1 MEIEV
6 KVVAEEI
13 EEIEHEL
20 EKMIKVSERDEF
32 MKLIMYRSQRK
43 WYATVSI
50 ILIFG
55 MIIALMMIFMAMGK
69 DLTTGWKEVLLV
81 MVGAFVGS
89 WGKVI
94 DFWFNNSEQDN
105 TLLETASDDEQ

>member
-1 MEIEV
+1 MTEID
-6 KVVAEEI
+6 EI
-13 EEIEHEL
+13 DDELMQLAKNKEHE
-20 EKMIKVSERDEF
+20 EF

-43 WYATVSI
+43 WYATISI
-50 ILIFG
+50 IFIFG
-55 MIIALMMIFMAMGK
+55 LIITLMMGFMALGK
-69 DLTTGWKEVLLV
+69 DLTAGWKELLLV

-105 TLLETASDDEQ
+105 TLLETASDDE

>member
-1 MEIEV
+1 MELDDKEIER
-6 KVVAEEI
+6 
-13 EEIEHEL
+13 EL
-20 EKMIKVSERDEF
+20 KNMMKRNDNEEF

-43 WYATVSI
+43 WYATLSI
-50 ILIFG
+50 IFIFG
-55 MIIALMMIFMAMGK
+55 LIIVLMMGFMALGK
-69 DLTTGWKEVLLV
+69 DLTAGWKEVLLV

-105 TLLETASDDEQ
+105 SLIETASDDDDE

>member
-1 MEIEV
+1 MPEV
-6 KVVAEEI
+6 DDI
-13 EEIEHEL
+13 DLEL
-20 EKMIKVSERDEF
+20 NKMIKNSEHEEF

-43 WYATVSI
+43 WYATISI
-50 ILIFG
+50 ICIFG
-55 MIIALMMIFMAMGK
+55 LIIVLMMGFVALGK
-69 DLTTGWKEVLLV
+69 DLTSGWKEVLLV

-105 TLLETASDDEQ
+105 TLLETASDDDE

>member
-1 MEIEV
+1 MPEIDELDLELN
-6 KVVAEEI
+6 KI
-13 EEIEHEL
+13 MKNSEHE
-20 EKMIKVSERDEF
+20 EF

-43 WYATVSI
+43 WYATLSI
-50 ILIFG
+50 IFIFG
-55 MIIALMMIFMAMGK
+55 LIIILMMGFVALGK
-69 DLTTGWKEVLLV
+69 DLTAGWKEVLLV

-105 TLLETASDDEQ
+105 SLLETASDDE

>member
-1 MEIEV
+1 MTEID
-6 KVVAEEI
+6 EI
-13 EEIEHEL
+13 DDELMQLAKNKEHE
-20 EKMIKVSERDEF
+20 EF

-43 WYATVSI
+43 WYATLSI
-50 ILIFG
+50 IFIFG
-55 MIIALMMIFMAMGK
+55 LIITLMMGFMALGK
-69 DLTTGWKEVLLV
+69 DLTAGWKEVLLV

-105 TLLETASDDEQ
+105 TLLETASDEE

>member
-1 MEIEV
+1 MELDDKEIE
-6 KVVAEEI
+6 K
-13 EEIEHEL
+13 EL
-20 EKMIKVSERDEF
+20 KNMMKRNDNEEF

-43 WYATVSI
+43 WYATLSI
-50 ILIFG
+50 IFIFG
-55 MIIALMMIFMAMGK
+55 LIIVLMMGFVALGK
-69 DLTTGWKEVLLV
+69 DLTAGWKEVLLV

-105 TLLETASDDEQ
+105 SLIETASDDDDE

>member
-1 MEIEV
+1 MELDDKEIE
-6 KVVAEEI
+6 K
-13 EEIEHEL
+13 EL
-20 EKMIKVSERDEF
+20 KNMMKRNDNEEF

-43 WYATVSI
+43 WYATLSI
-50 ILIFG
+50 IFIFG
-55 MIIALMMIFMAMGK
+55 LIIVLMMGFMALGK
-69 DLTTGWKEVLLV
+69 DLTAGWKEVLLV

-105 TLLETASDDEQ
+105 SLIETASDDDE

>member
-1 MEIEV
+1 MPEIDELDLELN
-6 KVVAEEI
+6 KI
-13 EEIEHEL
+13 MKNSEHE
-20 EKMIKVSERDEF
+20 EF

-43 WYATVSI
+43 WYATLSI
-50 ILIFG
+50 IFIFG
-55 MIIALMMIFMAMGK
+55 LIIILMMGFVALGK
-69 DLTTGWKEVLLV
+69 DLTAGWKEVLLV

-105 TLLETASDDEQ
+105 TLLETASDDE

>member
-1 MEIEV
+1 MPEV
-6 KVVAEEI
+6 DDIDLELKKI
-13 EEIEHEL
+13 IKNSEHE
-20 EKMIKVSERDEF
+20 EF

-43 WYATVSI
+43 WYATLSI
-50 ILIFG
+50 IFIFG
-55 MIIALMMIFMAMGK
+55 LIIVLMMGFVALGK
-69 DLTTGWKEVLLV
+69 DLLSGWKEVLLV

-105 TLLETASDDEQ
+105 TLLETASDDDE

>member
-1 MEIEV
+1 MTEID
-6 KVVAEEI
+6 EI
-13 EEIEHEL
+13 DDELMQLAKNKEHE
-20 EKMIKVSERDEF
+20 EF

-43 WYATVSI
+43 RYATLSI
-50 ILIFG
+50 IFIFG
-55 MIIALMMIFMAMGK
+55 RIITLMMGFMALGK
-69 DLTTGWKEVLLV
+69 DLTAGWKEVLLV

-105 TLLETASDDEQ
+105 TLLETASDDE

>member
-1 MEIEV
+1 MTEID
-6 KVVAEEI
+6 EI
-13 EEIEHEL
+13 DDELMQLAKNKDHE
-20 EKMIKVSERDEF
+20 EF

-43 WYATVSI
+43 WYATLSI
-50 ILIFG
+50 IFIFG
-55 MIIALMMIFMAMGK
+55 LIIILMMGFVALGK
-69 DLTTGWKEVLLV
+69 DLTAGWKEVLLV

-105 TLLETASDDEQ
+105 TLLETASDDE

>member
-1 MEIEV
+1 MTEID
-6 KVVAEEI
+6 EI
-13 EEIEHEL
+13 DDELMQLAKNKEHE
-20 EKMIKVSERDEF
+20 EF

-43 WYATVSI
+43 WYATLSI
-50 ILIFG
+50 IFIFG
-55 MIIALMMIFMAMGK
+55 LIIILMMGFVALGK
-69 DLTTGWKEVLLV
+69 DLTAGWKEVLLV

-105 TLLETASDDEQ
+105 TLLETASDDE

>member
-1 MEIEV
+1 MELDDKEIER
-6 KVVAEEI
+6 
-13 EEIEHEL
+13 EL
-20 EKMIKVSERDEF
+20 KNMMKRNDNEEF

-43 WYATVSI
+43 WYATLSI
-50 ILIFG
+50 IFIFG
-55 MIIALMMIFMAMGK
+55 LIITLMMGFMALGK
-69 DLTTGWKEVLLV
+69 DLTAGWKEVLLV

-105 TLLETASDDEQ
+105 SLIETASEDDE

>member
-1 MEIEV
+1 MTEID
-6 KVVAEEI
+6 EI
-13 EEIEHEL
+13 DDELMQLAKNKEHE
-20 EKMIKVSERDEF
+20 EF

-43 WYATVSI
+43 RYATISI
-50 ILIFG
+50 IFIFG
-55 MIIALMMIFMAMGK
+55 LIITLMMGFMALGK
-69 DLTTGWKEVLLV
+69 DLTAGWKEVLLV

-105 TLLETASDDEQ
+105 TLLETASDDE

>member
-1 MEIEV
+1 MPEMDELDLELN
-6 KVVAEEI
+6 KMMKHS
-13 EEIEHEL
+13 EHE
-20 EKMIKVSERDEF
+20 EF

-43 WYATVSI
+43 WYATISI
-50 ILIFG
+50 IFIFG
-55 MIIALMMIFMAMGK
+55 LIITLMMGFMALGK
-69 DLTTGWKEVLLV
+69 DLTAGWKEVLLV

-105 TLLETASDDEQ
+105 TLLETASDEE

>member
-1 MEIEV
+1 MAEID
-6 KVVAEEI
+6 EI
-13 EEIEHEL
+13 DDELMQLAKNKEHE
-20 EKMIKVSERDEF
+20 EF

-43 WYATVSI
+43 WYATLSI
-50 ILIFG
+50 IFIFG
-55 MIIALMMIFMAMGK
+55 LIITLMMGFMALGK
-69 DLTTGWKEVLLV
+69 DLTAGWKEVLLV

-105 TLLETASDDEQ
+105 TLLETASDDE

>member
-1 MEIEV
+1 MAIDEVGDKEIEQ
-6 KVVAEEI
+6 
-13 EEIEHEL
+13 EL
-20 EKMIKVSERDEF
+20 RNMMKRNDNEEF

-43 WYATVSI
+43 WYATLSI
-50 ILIFG
+50 IFIFG
-55 MIIALMMIFMAMGK
+55 LIITLMMGFMALGK
-69 DLTTGWKEVLLV
+69 DLTAGWKEVLLV

-105 TLLETASDDEQ
+105 SLIETASDDDE

>member
-1 MEIEV
+1 MAIDEIDDKEIE
-6 KVVAEEI
+6 K
-13 EEIEHEL
+13 EL
-20 EKMIKVSERDEF
+20 KNMMKRNDNEEF

-43 WYATVSI
+43 WYATLSI
-50 ILIFG
+50 IFIFG
-55 MIIALMMIFMAMGK
+55 LIIVLMMGFMALGK
-69 DLTTGWKEVLLV
+69 DLTNGWKEVLLV

-105 TLLETASDDEQ
+105 SLIETASDDDDE

>member
-1 MEIEV
+1 MAIDEIDDKEIE
-6 KVVAEEI
+6 K
-13 EEIEHEL
+13 EL
-20 EKMIKVSERDEF
+20 RNMMKRNDNEEF

-43 WYATVSI
+43 WYATLSI
-50 ILIFG
+50 IFIFG
-55 MIIALMMIFMAMGK
+55 LIITLMMGFMALGK
-69 DLTTGWKEVLLV
+69 DLTAGWKEVLLV

-105 TLLETASDDEQ
+105 SLIETASDDDE

>member
-1 MEIEV
+1 MAIDEVGDKEIEQELRNMM
-6 KVVAEEI
+6 KRN
-13 EEIEHEL
+13 EHE
-20 EKMIKVSERDEF
+20 EF

-43 WYATVSI
+43 WYATLSI
-50 ILIFG
+50 IFIFG
-55 MIIALMMIFMAMGK
+55 LIITLMMGFMALGK
-69 DLTTGWKEVLLV
+69 DLTAGWKEVLLV

-105 TLLETASDDEQ
+105 SLIETASDDDE

>member
-1 MEIEV
+1 MV
-6 KVVAEEI
+6 EET

-20 EKMIKVSERDEF
+20 ENMIKVGEREEF

-50 ILIFG
+50 IFIFG
-55 MIIALMMIFMAMGK
+55 LIIALMMLFMAMGK

-105 TLLETASDDEQ
+105 TLLETASDEDK

>member
-1 MEIEV
+1 MTEID
-6 KVVAEEI
+6 EI
-13 EEIEHEL
+13 DDELMQLAKNKEHE
-20 EKMIKVSERDEF
+20 DF

-43 WYATVSI
+43 WYATISI
-50 ILIFG
+50 ICIFG
-55 MIIALMMIFMAMGK
+55 LIIVLMMGFMALGK
-69 DLTTGWKEVLLV
+69 DLTAGWKEVLLV

-105 TLLETASDDEQ
+105 TLLETASDDE

>member
-1 MEIEV
+1 MELDDKEIE
-6 KVVAEEI
+6 K
-13 EEIEHEL
+13 EL
-20 EKMIKVSERDEF
+20 KNMMKRNDNEEF

-43 WYATVSI
+43 WYATLSI
-50 ILIFG
+50 IFIFG
-55 MIIALMMIFMAMGK
+55 LIITLMMGFMALGK
-69 DLTTGWKEVLLV
+69 DLTAGWKEVLLV

-105 TLLETASDDEQ
+105 SLIETASDDDDE

>member
-1 MEIEV
+1 MV
-6 KVVAEEI
+6 EET

-20 EKMIKVSERDEF
+20 ENMIKVGEREEF

-50 ILIFG
+50 IFIFG
-55 MIIALMMIFMAMGK
+55 LIIALMMLFMAMGK

>member
-1 MEIEV
+1 MVEEIDEIELELKKMV
-6 KVVAEEI
+6 KNN
-13 EEIEHEL
+13 EHE
-20 EKMIKVSERDEF
+20 EF

-43 WYATVSI
+43 WYATLSI
-50 ILIFG
+50 IFIFG
-55 MIIALMMIFMAMGK
+55 LIITLMMGFMALGK
-69 DLTTGWKEVLLV
+69 DLTAGWKEVLLV

-105 TLLETASDDEQ
+105 TLLETASDDE

>member
-1 MEIEV
+1 MELDDKEIE
-6 KVVAEEI
+6 K
-13 EEIEHEL
+13 EL
-20 EKMIKVSERDEF
+20 KNMMKRNDNEEF

-43 WYATVSI
+43 WYATLSI
-50 ILIFG
+50 IFIFG
-55 MIIALMMIFMAMGK
+55 LIIVLMMGFMALGK
-69 DLTTGWKEVLLV
+69 DLTAGWKEVLLV

-105 TLLETASDDEQ
+105 SLIETASDDDDE

>member
-1 MEIEV
+1 MTEID
-6 KVVAEEI
+6 EI
-13 EEIEHEL
+13 DDELMQLAKNKEHE
-20 EKMIKVSERDEF
+20 EF

-43 WYATVSI
+43 WYATLSI
-50 ILIFG
+50 IFIFG
-55 MIIALMMIFMAMGK
+55 LIITLMMGFMALGK
-69 DLTTGWKEVLLV
+69 DLTAGWKEVLLV

-105 TLLETASDDEQ
+105 TLLETASDDE

>member
-1 MEIEV
+1 MGIDDKEIEQ
-6 KVVAEEI
+6 
-13 EEIEHEL
+13 EL
-20 EKMIKVSERDEF
+20 RNMMKRNDNEEF

-43 WYATVSI
+43 WYATLSI
-50 ILIFG
+50 IFIFG
-55 MIIALMMIFMAMGK
+55 LIITLMMGFMALGK
-69 DLTTGWKEVLLV
+69 DLTAGWKEVLLV

-105 TLLETASDDEQ
+105 SLIETASDDDE